1 MCPLRALRHVR
12 TPGGRF
18 LVQGEEVNGFTNG
31 EEEELIDTQAD
42 GSVGNDLAANLLPAS
57 FEISLV

>member
-1 MCPLRALRHVR
+1 MSVQTLQHVR